1 MKDSK
6 WEAARVGLKTYQQ
19 QGTEDEGGASSAL
32 I

>member
-1 MKDSK
+1 MKNSK

-19 QGTEDEGGASSAL
+19 WRMEDEGGASSAL